1 LHQLIAP
8 ALPGAFPNPPYE
20 LLHSAMRLKRS
31 RRALIY
37 GDNNIDGNTDDGGN
51 PSTLATK

>member
-1 LHQLIAP
+1 MHQLIAP